1 MNRRPGE
8 LQLRRAIRRLQLR
21 SARALAEAGQSARRH
36 LAPRP
41 PIDPPEPASDWE
53 RHTDERLSAIERTVT
68 NQNRLLLLTL
78 VSIVGDTVYSMV
90 RK

>member
-8 LQLRRAIRRLQLR
+8 LQLRQAVRRL
-21 SARALAEAGQSARRH
+21 SQSARQH

-41 PIDPPEPASDWE
+41 PIDPPEPGSDWE